1 MRYVHFGS
9 AELVSI
15 TEGAVP
21 KSKNRSAEELK
32 EYYTQP
38 ASGTRIVGRLP
49 RDAQLEEMRKRIKDG
64 ENKDHVVAGMVDQLL
79 WEEGFFSNK

>member
-21 KSKNRSAEELK
+21 KSKKRSAEEL
-32 EYYTQP
+32 EDYYTQP
-38 ASGTRIVGRLP
+38 ASGMRLVGRLLS
-49 RDAQLEEMRKRIKDG
+49 DEQLEEVRKKIKNG
-64 ENKDHVVAGMVDQLL
+64 ENRADVVDEVVD
-79 WEEGFFSNK
+79 